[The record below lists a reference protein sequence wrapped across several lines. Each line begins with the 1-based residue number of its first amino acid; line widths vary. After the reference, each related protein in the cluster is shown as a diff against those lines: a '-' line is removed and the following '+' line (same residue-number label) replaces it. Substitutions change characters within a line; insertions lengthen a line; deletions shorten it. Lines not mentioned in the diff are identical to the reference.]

1 MSYRKSSKGA
11 ALLIS
16 MIVLAILSAW
26 AVSICSMSGTGV
38 QLAENQREVNSTRA
52 CAESGLG
59 ILRFWLGQVSMPG
72 TTEASAK
79 FSDLVTFLQNNLT
92 ANITANYD
100 GSSLITILPV
110 TLDSTAGQTFSANI
124 IADDPLDAETLQMD
138 VTGAYRTITRT
149 IRVNYNFGPRMNP
162 LFEYGIATKG
172 ALHLAGNIEL
182 EGINVAVESS
192 VYIES
197 ENNDEA
203 LSIIGNSQIAGDV
216 SITNPNA
223 TVTLEGGQA
232 GIGGETG
239 QDAIDNHVFVGEVP
253 IEFPVPN
260 PSYFEQYVQNVYDPN
275 NVLTEYENVRIPAGT
290 DPLFSSALTL
300 KGIVFIETPNVVTFT
315 GNVTITGII
324 VGNGDLSDNSGT
336 NQITFEG
343 NVNSYPVTDLPLEPQ
358 FDQLRD
364 ETGIF
369 ILAPGFSVSIGGS
382 FETINGAIAA
392 NGIEFF
398 GDAGGTI
405 HGTAI
410 NYSDTTMD
418 LTGNSD
424 LYFNHSGTTEVPAG
438 FEFDIELKYDPVS
451 YSEVIL

>member
-1 MSYRKSSKGA
+1 
-11 ALLIS
+11 
-16 MIVLAILSAW
+16 
-26 AVSICSMSGTGV
+26 MSGTGV
-38 QLAENQREVNSTRA
+38 QLAENQRKVNSTRA

-59 ILRFWLGQVSMPG
+59 ILRFWLKQVSMPG
-72 TTEASAK
+72 TTTASAK
-79 FSDLVTFLQNNLT
+79 FSNVATFLQNNLT
-92 ANITANYD
+92 ANITSNYD
-100 GSSLITILPV
+100 GSSLITVSPV

-182 EGINVAVESS
+182 GGVNVAVESS

-216 SITNPNA
+216 SITNPDA
-223 TVTLEGGQA
+223 TVELQGGQA

-239 QDAIDNHVFVGEVP
+239 QDAIDNHVSIGDAP
-253 IEFPVPN
+253 IGFPVPN
-260 PSYFEQYVQNVYDPN
+260 PGYFEQYVQNTYDPN
-275 NVLTEYENVRIPAGT
+275 NVLTEYENVRIPADT
-290 DPLFSSALTL
+290 NPSFSSGVTL
-300 KGIVFIETPNVVTFT
+300 KGIVFIEPPNVVTFT
-315 GNVTITGII
+315 GHVSITGII
-324 VGNGDLSDNSGT
+324 VGNGDVNDNSGT
-336 NQITFEG
+336 NQIKFEG
-343 NVNSYPVTDLPLEPQ
+343 TVNSYPVTDLPLEPQ
-358 FDQLRD
+358 FDQLRN
-364 ETGIF
+364 ETGTF
-369 ILAPGFSVSIGGS
+369 LLAPGFSVSFGGN
-382 FETINGAIAA
+382 FETINGVIAA

-405 HGTAI
+405 YGTAI
-410 NYSDTTMD
+410 NYSDTTMN

-424 LYFNHSGTTEVPAG
+424 LYFNHSGTIEVPAG
-438 FEFDIELKYDPVS
+438 FEFDIELKYNPAS
-451 YSEVIL
+451 YSEVVL